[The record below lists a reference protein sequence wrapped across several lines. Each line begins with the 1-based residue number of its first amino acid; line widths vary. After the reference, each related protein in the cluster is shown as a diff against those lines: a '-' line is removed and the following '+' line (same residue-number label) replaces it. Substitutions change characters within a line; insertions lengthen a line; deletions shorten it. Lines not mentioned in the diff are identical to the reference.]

1 MMKIKSKILIIALF
15 VGIWPFGGCS
25 DFLET
30 EPMDFVSPDNFST
43 ENDIILALN
52 GTYQALM
59 ADQRSP
65 ISLDFITDNGI
76 VTLANTG
83 EIEFWDQTQTAIS
96 APALRKWEQNY
107 AGILRANT
115 VLKYIVD
122 VPMEE
127 SKQQRYTGEAL
138 FLRAYFYADLVDFYG
153 DVPFRTEPEGLEK
166 KESPRVE
173 KSIIVDAILTD
184 LTQAAEYLPAP
195 GTYSGSDLGRATK
208 GAALAL
214 KAKVALYHERWEEAA
229 SACRQVEELGYY
241 SLYPD
246 FYAMF
251 SGEAAENN
259 PEIIFDIQY
268 MQNQASKGMSHQWKT
283 YFNSWS
289 SYMALQ
295 NLEKSYYMANGKPID
310 DPSSGYDASRP
321 WEGRDPR
328 LGYTFV
334 LPYSMDGHTV
344 AGAVKYYFPIQKR
357 SANFSSLRIRK
368 WVDYSD
374 GSVNSIS
381 GNNIILLRYADVLL
395 MHAEA
400 LLESANW
407 VDHKAEI
414 FRLVNLVRQRP
425 GIEMPAIEDSEGVDV
440 SQSDVRDII
449 RHERRVEFAFEG
461 TRLSD
466 IRRWKIGPEAFTD
479 AIGYRPELLTTDE
492 NTAVYE
498 TYAFRHRTFNADKGY
513 LWPIPEEEMQANL
526 AITANNPGY

>member
-1 MMKIKSKILIIALF
+1 
-15 VGIWPFGGCS
+15 
-25 DFLET
+25 
-30 EPMDFVSPDNFST
+30 MDFVSPDNFST

-59 ADQRSP
+59 ADKRSP

-83 EIEFWDQTQTAIS
+83 EIEFWDQTQTPIS
-96 APALRKWEQNY
+96 APAVRKWEQNY

-115 VLKYIVD
+115 VLKYIAD

-127 SKQQRYTGEAL
+127 SKRQRYTGEAL

-166 KESPRVE
+166 KDAPRMDKSVIVE
-173 KSIIVDAILTD
+173 TILAD
-184 LTQAAEYLPAP
+184 LTQAAEYLPNP
-195 GTYSGSDLGRATK
+195 GTYSGSDVGRATK

-214 KAKVALYHERWEEAA
+214 KAKVALYNKRWDEAA
-229 SACRQVEELGYY
+229 TACQQVEELGYY
-241 SLYPD
+241 ALYPN

-259 PEIIFDIQY
+259 PEVIFDIQY
-268 MQNQASKGMSHQWKT
+268 LQNQASKGMSHEWKT

-289 SYMALQ
+289 SYMGLQ
-295 NLEKSYYMANGKPID
+295 NLEKMYYMANGKPID
-310 DPSSGYDASRP
+310 DPTSGYDAGRP

-344 AGAVKYYFPIQKR
+344 AGAVKYYFPVQKQ

-374 GSVNSIS
+374 GNVNSIS

-407 VDHKAEI
+407 AADKPEI
-414 FRLVNLVRQRP
+414 LRLVNTVRQRP
-425 GIEMPAIEDSEGVDV
+425 GVKMPTVEVLEGADV
-440 SQSDVRDII
+440 GQAELREII

-466 IRRWKIGPEAFTD
+466 IRRWEIGPEAFTD
-479 AIGYRPELLTTDE
+479 AIGYRPELLTTNE
-492 NTAVYE
+492 STAVYE
-498 TYAFRHRTFNADKGY
+498 TYAFRQRSFNANKGY
-513 LWPIPEEEMQANL
+513 LWPIPEEEMQTNL

>member
-1 MMKIKSKILIIALF
+1 MKNKIIFAALLI
-15 VGIWPFGGCS
+15 GILPFCACQ

-43 ENDIILALN
+43 ENDIALALN
-52 GTYQALM
+52 GAYQSLM
-59 ADQRSP
+59 ADKRSP
-65 ISLDFITDNGI
+65 ISIDFMTDNGI

-83 EIEFWDQTQTAIS
+83 EIDFWDQTQTAIS
-96 APALRKWEQNY
+96 APVLRKWEQNY

-115 VLKYIVD
+115 VLKYISD

-127 SKQQRYTGEAL
+127 TKRMRYTGEAL

-153 DVPFRTEPEGLEK
+153 DVPYRTEPEGLEK
-166 KESPRVE
+166 KDAPRVD
-173 KSIIVDAILTD
+173 KSVIVEDVLTD
-184 LTQAAEYLPAP
+184 LTLASTYLPDP
-195 GTYSGSDLGRATK
+195 GTYSGSDVGRATK

-214 KAKVALYHERWEEAA
+214 KAKVALYNERWDEAI
-229 SACRQVEELGYY
+229 SACQKIEGLGYY
-241 SLYPD
+241 ALHPD

-259 PEIIFDIQY
+259 PEVIFDIQY
-268 MQNQASKGMSHQWKT
+268 MQNQASKGMSHEWKT

-295 NLEKSYYMANGKPID
+295 NLEKEYYMTNGKPID
-310 DPSSGYDASRP
+310 DPTSGYDAGHP

-328 LGYTFV
+328 LDYTFV

-374 GSVNSIS
+374 GSINSIS

-407 VDHKAEI
+407 SENKAEI
-414 FRLVNLVRQRP
+414 MNLVNMVRQRP
-425 GIEMPAIEDSEGVDV
+425 GVEMPKIEDVEGADVGQSEL
-440 SQSDVRDII
+440 RDII

-466 IRRWKIGPEAFTD
+466 IRRWEIGEEAFTD
-479 AIGYRPELLTTDE
+479 AVGYRPELLDTDE
-492 NTAVYE
+492 STAVYE
-498 TYAFRHRTFNADKGY
+498 LYTFRNRSFNTSKGY
-513 LWPIPEEEMQANL
+513 LWPIPEEEMQANS
-526 AITANNPGY
+526 AIESNNPGY